1 MVQWPFYAIGAFLF
15 LLDLRTGNEER
26 DKCPLY
32 LKVLE
37 LIKKK
42 VLQKVRILFI
52 NHLYPIINFMSDVF
66 GVV

>member
-1 MVQWPFYAIGAFLF
+1 MVQWPFYATGAFLF
-15 LLDLRTGNEER
+15 PLDLRTGNEES

-42 VLQKVRILFI
+42 VLQKVRILLI
-52 NHLYPIINFMSDVF
+52 NHLYPIINFMFDVF